1 MIVQISV
8 SDLPKATPETEPM
21 VRIAAL
27 ADAYGDGR
35 PFCRFYRSERGY
47 AALFENTAFVQSCAA
62 DEELMLFLQM
72 TPEVQKVHSHA
83 DFAEKLAARVGTVAH
98 LFAAMRL
105 EKALAP
111 PAEIGDPKFA
121 EIYPLLKENFEDTPP
136 FDVWYADV
144 HHRYRRGRFHAVAVE
159 CEGECLSTAMT
170 VAEGEQ
176 AVLLGGVATRMDAR
190 RRGYATRC
198 VSQLAA
204 AMRQTGRAVWIV
216 PRHEAAERLYR
227 SIGFETAETV
237 GVTEIK

>member
-1 MIVQISV
+1 
-8 SDLPKATPETEPM
+8 
-21 VRIAAL
+21 
-27 ADAYGDGR
+27 
-35 PFCRFYRSERGY
+35 
-47 AALFENTAFVQSCAA
+47 
-62 DEELMLFLQM
+62 
-72 TPEVQKVHSHA
+72 
-83 DFAEKLAARVGTVAH
+83 
-98 LFAAMRL
+98 
-105 EKALAP
+105 
-111 PAEIGDPKFA
+111 
-121 EIYPLLKENFEDTPP
+121 
-136 FDVWYADV
+136 
-144 HHRYRRGRFHAVAVE
+144 
-159 CEGECLSTAMT
+159 MT